1 MFAALSGNEAIL
13 TTYGASTMDTTTQ
26 ELLKLKQQEQE
37 FLQLAQTCNRDELV
51 KCARILAMYIA
62 LYRQEFGE
70 IPLRGYAKLLD
81 TSALDGELLQIT
93 REGLYEA
100 AEMLKTVMLQFR
112 NEVDTTDVGDQLI
125 N

>member
-1 MFAALSGNEAIL
+1 MFAARSSVEATSL
-13 TTYGASTMDTTTQ
+13 TIDETSTMDTTTQ

-37 FLQLAQTCNRDELV
+37 FLELAHTCNRDELV

-81 TSALDGELLQIT
+81 TTALDGELLQIT
-93 REGLYEA
+93 SEGLYEA

-112 NEVDTTDVGDQLI
+112 NEADVGDQFI